1 MIKLAPIIILSSTLS
16 LAHKEPKVFYLNE
29 DYSEVAYEYYKTE
42 EQDDLMDLLYK
53 TILKEE
59 EEKNGP
65 IRP

>member
-1 MIKLAPIIILSSTLS
+1 MIKFAPIIISATIS
-16 LAHKEPKVFYLNE
+16 LYDKEPEIFYLE
-29 DYSEVAYEYYKTE
+29 GDYSDTAYEYYKID
-42 EQDDLMDLLYK
+42 EQEDLMDLLYK